1 MWYNED
7 DKPKCDY
14 IPNCH
19 CGECNIWG
27 MWGEKDA
34 PPAYMLLRDCAKS
47 CEYYQ
52 EFPKTFWKL
61 RQFATGQLRI
71 DFDTYK
77 TVINDVLYDEEEILE
92 ANPRLGLHY
101 DLIEK
106 AYEKVRPIREVL
118 YIDDNRYEVVK

>member
-1 MWYNED
+1 MSIYD
-7 DKPKCDY
+7 DLPEFKT
-14 IPNCH
+14 IPNFA
-19 CGECNIWG
+19 CGECNNWG
-27 MWGEKDA
+27 MWGEEDA
-34 PPAYMLLRDCAKS
+34 PPAYKILRGCAKK
-47 CEYYQ
+47 CQYYQ
-52 EFPKTFWKL
+52 KFPKTFWKL
-61 RQFATGQLRI
+61 KQFATGQLRI

-92 ANPRLGLHY
+92 ASPQFGLHY